1 MSNKCIVLGLVLV
14 LLTGGCTGDKSN
26 QPEEIQQELAGLSA
40 AAEAEQQQIM
50 DEFDR
55 LRHRP
60 DIQPAELR
68 LYIDRMITKMA
79 SHRAAAMMIGL
90 EQVQKQRLAKMEE
103 EYFHADAFQRRL
115 QKDFS
120 PGSDLNN
127 LAGLQDA
134 ELKNLLLGFQ
144 AGGYKFDSAEG
155 LYFPLI
161 DYSLYQ
167 RYNPLLTAD
176 LAAYIDIMAVE
187 SAKAAAKDGALVIGW
202 DEIIR
207 RALRQE
213 KFLTRYSDSPKFTE
227 VKDLYKRYVL
237 WALYGANNTPLFD
250 YETKSF
256 NPEARTAYQ
265 QIAGADA
272 GSSLLETIRSYIQ
285 VLDGSDF
292 RLTDDV
298 ERFRRDAADKLLN

>member
-1 MSNKCIVLGLVLV
+1 MSNKCIVLGLMLV
-14 LLTGGCTGDKSN
+14 LLTGGCAGHKSN
-26 QPEEIQQELAGLSA
+26 QQGEVQQELAGSST

-50 DEFDR
+50 NEFDR
-55 LRHRP
+55 LRNQP

-68 LYIDRMITKMA
+68 LYIDGMITKVA

-90 EQVQKQRLAKMEE
+90 EQVQKQRLAKMAE
-103 EYFHADAFQRRL
+103 EYFHNDAFQRRL
-115 QKDFS
+115 QQGFA
-120 PGSDLNN
+120 PGSDLAS

-134 ELKNLLLGFQ
+134 ELKDLLLGFQ

-167 RYNPLLTAD
+167 RYNSLLTAD

-213 KFLTRYSDSPKFTE
+213 KFLNRYSDSPKFTE

-237 WALYGANNTPLFD
+237 WGLYGANNTPLFD
-250 YETKSF
+250 DATKLF
-256 NPEARTAYQ
+256 NPEARAAYQ

-272 GSSLLETIRSYIQ
+272 GSSLLETIRSYLE
-285 VLDGSDF
+285 VLKGTNF

-298 ERFRRDAADKLLN
+298 ERFRRVAADKLLN